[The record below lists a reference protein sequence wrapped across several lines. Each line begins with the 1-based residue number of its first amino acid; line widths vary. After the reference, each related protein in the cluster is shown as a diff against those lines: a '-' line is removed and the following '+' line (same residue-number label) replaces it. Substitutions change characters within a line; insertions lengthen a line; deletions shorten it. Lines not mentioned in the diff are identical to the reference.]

1 MAVLAATAPLAL
13 TTAPLLRPIGATR
26 LRVETTLIPSRR
38 AALQRR
44 VRMRIVGARTVL
56 TRARRGTI
64 SIRQLLRVR
73 RLRAPKSPRA
83 GLTIVRQRGSLVRQ
97 VHLVRQAHPPHG
109 RIVRHNGRLRQRRSA
124 MRAHPRARKARH
136 LHGAKALLRRAARV
150 HHRNGRKL
158 RIILRAR
165 SGENQW
171 IVCSGQRLGLKLLA
185 TFFMWR
191 C

>member
-1 MAVLAATAPLAL
+1 
-13 TTAPLLRPIGATR
+13 
-26 LRVETTLIPSRR
+26 
-38 AALQRR
+38 
-44 VRMRIVGARTVL
+44 
-56 TRARRGTI
+56 
-64 SIRQLLRVR
+64 
-73 RLRAPKSPRA
+73 
-83 GLTIVRQRGSLVRQ
+83 
-97 VHLVRQAHPPHG
+97 
-109 RIVRHNGRLRQRRSA
+109 
-124 MRAHPRARKARH
+124 
-136 LHGAKALLRRAARV
+136 V